1 MEQVWARQLRSGEGL
16 QVEFKVQ
23 MPQLQRLSKTLS
35 AFANS
40 SGGTIFFGVAD
51 DGKLEGLA
59 HVKGTQDLVEQV
71 AQFHCD
77 PPVEIKSFVWEP
89 QKGVPLL
96 VVEVPESS
104 EKPVYAINPHD
115 RKDAWPYFRSN
126 KENLPIDKR
135 SLKAM
140 RRLAAVS
147 PEEIE
152 KLDEY
157 AIRIMNALQ
166 QTPRQT
172 LSQLA
177 KSLNTSDN
185 RIRRSIVKLEQ
196 NGWINGYF
204 NEKRREFSLAIPW
217 KRR

>member
-1 MEQVWARQLRSGEGL
+1 MSEHWSRLVRSGEGL

-23 MPQLQRLSKTLS
+23 MPQLSRLARTLS

-40 SGGTIFFGVAD
+40 SGGFIFFGVD
-51 DGKLEGLA
+51 NDGRFAGLHHFEG
-59 HVKGTQDLVEQV
+59 TRELVEQV

-77 PPVEIKSFVWEP
+77 PPLAVACHAWEP
-89 QKGVPLL
+89 LKAVPVL
-96 VVEVPESS
+96 VVEVPEA
-104 EKPVYAINPHD
+104 ELKPVKALDPHQP
-115 RKDAWPYFRSN
+115 KDAWPYFRSG

-140 RRLAAVS
+140 RRVGAEPVDL
-147 PEEIE
+147 EG
-152 KLDEY
+152 LDEY
-157 AIRIMNALQ
+157 EVRLMNALHQ
-166 QTPRQT
+166 VPRQT

-177 KSLNTSDN
+177 RSLNTSDQ
-185 RIRRSIVKLEQ
+185 RIRRAIVNLEQ
-196 NGWINGYF
+196 NGWINAYF